1 MGSFTLRE
9 KIARILLGSDTR
21 GFAINNKR
29 KTMIFSVTILL
40 LIIIFF
46 FSVKAGSLK
55 VSFGQLIHG
64 LFIQRNPDVA
74 TIWDLRFPRVIIAML
89 AGAGI
94 SVSGA
99 LLQAV
104 MKNPLTDPGIIGI
117 SSAASLAAVLIATFV
132 PALYFSIPFF
142 AVLGGLGAYLL
153 IYSLAWDGGVNP
165 VKLVL
170 VGVALNMTFVGLGE
184 FFKAAGGQGSN
195 LSKVQSIIE
204 GNIAQK
210 TWADVNMLFWYVII
224 GLIVAMLLSK
234 KCNILSLED
243 KTARGLGV
251 NVDRDRFI
259 VALVGIVI
267 VSISTA
273 TVGVIGFLGLIV
285 PHIAKLLVGS
295 DHRIKLPYTMVLG
308 ALVLLIS
315 DTVGRLIF
323 APYEIP
329 AAIIMAVIGG
339 PFFIFLLRRG
349 GDSFGS

>member
-251 NVDRDRFI
+251 NVNRDRFI